1 MPDETRPQGQPVP
14 QLNIPLGKG
23 AAGTAKPTVNNG
35 SSSQKT
41 TGGGGVN
48 DSAARCEAERDSVA
62 RDACRDR
69 AAGIA
74 PKR

>member
-23 AAGTAKPTVNNG
+23 AAGTAKPTVNSG

-41 TGGGGVN
+41 TGGGGDN
-48 DSAARCEAERDSVA
+48 DSAARCEAERDSAA

>member
-35 SSSQKT
+35 VSGKKT
-41 TGGGGVN
+41 TGGGVN
-48 DSAARCEAERDSVA
+48 DSAARCEAERDAAA
-62 RDACRDR
+62 REACRNQ

-74 PKR
+74 PQR